1 MEYTKEEIAGFLS
14 ETKRPLMH
22 MLKSLDIDGLG
33 EIDAK
38 EFGEHF
44 QMAIDA
50 LKAEENRGIRERGAK
65 IVRGY
70 VETLETIECG
80 DDYELK
86 FAISFAIKTLKRVA
100 SGQLV
105 VKGGLK

>member
-1 MEYTKEEIAGFLS
+1 MDSELKKLHDDLYGALVAVENILFRLEMEREE
-14 ETKRPLMH
+14 
-22 MLKSLDIDGLG
+22 
-33 EIDAK
+33 
-38 EFGEHF
+38 
-44 QMAIDA
+44 
-50 LKAEENRGIRERGAK
+50 AEENRGIRERGAK

-70 VETLETIECG
+70 VETLEAIECG

-100 SGQLV
+100 SGQLA